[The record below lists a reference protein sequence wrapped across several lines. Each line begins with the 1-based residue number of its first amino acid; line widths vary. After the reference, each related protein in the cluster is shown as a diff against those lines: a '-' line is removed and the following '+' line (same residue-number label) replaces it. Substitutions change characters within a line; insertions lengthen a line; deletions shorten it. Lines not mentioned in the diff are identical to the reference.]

1 MMNGDPASK
10 HGVIRNAAVNG
21 RISPWIERFF
31 LDVELLYG
39 YITI

>member
-1 MMNGDPASK
+1 MMNGDAASK